1 LVPEKENFRSF
12 SIRIM
17 TRVCVL
23 GAGYMGSAITFPL
36 SDNGNGIHLWG
47 TWLDNWILDECS
59 RGQHPKLNKSIPEN
73 VSLFY
78 AGELEEAIEDVEFL
92 IIAVTSEGFV
102 PVFQRALDA
111 MKRSSPLFCLTKGF
125 VPVSGE
131 VNRISE
137 VARCM
142 FHEKFPG
149 EEFRWVSVG
158 GPVKAVEL
166 SDRVPTST
174 MFGMNSSVV
183 TPLLRLFSTD
193 YYFVSYCDD
202 VCGVELCS
210 AFKNVYA
217 IGLGIYDGLYE
228 VERDKY
234 SHNLKSILFNQSVQE
249 MALLIERAGGR
260 RETAFGLSG
269 IGDLYVTSASGR
281 NRRFGEYLGKQYT
294 PNDAYRL
301 MNEEG
306 EIAEGYHAV
315 HHGMKFINTL
325 ENSLIE
331 ELPLFEMLY
340 RIIVQNKNVED
351 ELRRF
356 LKGLG
361 MQ

>member
-1 LVPEKENFRSF
+1 
-12 SIRIM
+12 M

-36 SDNGNGIHLWG
+36 SDNGVGIHLWG
-47 TWLDNWILDECS
+47 TWLDDWILDAC
-59 RGQHPKLNKSIPEN
+59 RHGKHPKLRKSIPEN

-78 AGELEEAIEDVEFL
+78 SDKLEEAIEDAECL
-92 IIAVTSEGFV
+92 IIAVASEGFV
-102 PVFQRALDA
+102 SVFQRALDA
-111 MKRSSPLFCLTKGF
+111 MKRSFPLFCLTKGF

-137 VARCM
+137 VARRM
-142 FHEKFPG
+142 FHERFPG
-149 EEFRWVSVG
+149 EDFRWVSVG

-166 SDRVPTST
+166 SNRVPTST
-174 MFGMNSSVV
+174 MFGMNSSAM
-183 TPLLRLFSTD
+183 TPLMRLFPTD
-193 YYFVSYCDD
+193 YYFVSCCDD

-217 IGLGIYDGLYE
+217 IGLGIYDGLYGGGRE
-228 VERDKY
+228 KY
-234 SHNLKSILFNQSVQE
+234 FHNLKSILFNQSVRE

-260 RETAFGLSG
+260 RETVFDLSG
-269 IGDLYVTSASGR
+269 IGDLYVTSGSGR
-281 NRRFGEYLGKQYT
+281 NRRFGEYLGKQYV

-301 MNEEG
+301 MYEDG

-340 RIIVQNKNVED
+340 RIIAQNRNVED